1 MINLK
6 KKVVPAVVGAGAA
19 LASCVPVF
27 AEGGSS
33 GLSSVESAMTT
44 SFTEVG
50 SSMTGMVGKILPI
63 ALPVMGALLLV
74 GFGIKAFKKVANKA

>member
-1 MINLK
+1 MMNLK
-6 KKVVPAVVGAGAA
+6 KKLVPAVVGAGAA

-27 AEGGSS
+27 AEG
-33 GLSSVESAMTT
+33 ADTT
-44 SFTEVG
+44 SALFTSVG
-50 SSMTGMVGKILPI
+50 SSMTGMVAKILPI